1 MMTINILPFICEAF
15 SINRKIYKDIDKLY
29 NKDKINFYK
38 AALQSEFYSHP
49 MSCQGSIIQDEYFRK
64 ALGIFLYSDDYAE
77 DIERLIQKG
86 WPYEFTYVYNRKK
99 INIDD
104 YMVAVLKKFNIEDLT
119 DDELNA
125 KIVIVYFLSLNLG
138 KELEKCDALLNLENY
153 MLSRLNHYE
162 NSSSININTGFNN
175 MTKEEK
181 EKLSSLK
188 LKLFN
193 KYNVK
198 NFKDLISLEVR
209 SNNLIDIETFIAFIF
224 DFEQISSVSIFSDVK
239 FSEKDINQLL
249 FTYMTTHP
257 KKIEEYN
264 IDDVFK
270 FYCAGMYIKYLIKS
284 YKNFKEYYLL
294 HNRES
299 VFEELEQLYNS
310 YEKQKI
316 RALQL
321 VNENEKLKQ
330 QIEQLERENKR
341 LSMAL
346 EESSKNRQELISLRN
361 FIFNLDKKEDVEKEE
376 NNIDISKLN
385 SVKGLIIGGSDRWQ
399 QKMKEFLPNFKFIPV
414 SAANFDISILNNIDI
429 VFIYTNYLSHSIYYR
444 LMSSIQ
450 DDTKIEYL
458 SYNTNEKLVL
468 QQIIKA
474 VE

>member
-1 MMTINILPFICEAF
+1 
-15 SINRKIYKDIDKLY
+15 
-29 NKDKINFYK
+29 
-38 AALQSEFYSHP
+38 
-49 MSCQGSIIQDEYFRK
+49 
-64 ALGIFLYSDDYAE
+64 
-77 DIERLIQKG
+77 
-86 WPYEFTYVYNRKK
+86 
-99 INIDD
+99 
-104 YMVAVLKKFNIEDLT
+104 
-119 DDELNA
+119 
-125 KIVIVYFLSLNLG
+125 
-138 KELEKCDALLNLENY
+138 
-153 MLSRLNHYE
+153 
-162 NSSSININTGFNN
+162 
-175 MTKEEK
+175 
-181 EKLSSLK
+181 
-188 LKLFN
+188 
-193 KYNVK
+193 
-198 NFKDLISLEVR
+198 
-209 SNNLIDIETFIAFIF
+209 
-224 DFEQISSVSIFSDVK
+224 
-239 FSEKDINQLL
+239 
-249 FTYMTTHP
+249 
-257 KKIEEYN
+257 
-264 IDDVFK
+264 
-270 FYCAGMYIKYLIKS
+270 MYIKYLIKS